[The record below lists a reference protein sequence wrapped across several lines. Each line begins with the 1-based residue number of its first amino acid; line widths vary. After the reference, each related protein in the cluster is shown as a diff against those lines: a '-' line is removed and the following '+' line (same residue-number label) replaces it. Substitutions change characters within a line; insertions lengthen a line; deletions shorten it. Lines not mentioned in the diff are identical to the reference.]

1 MSRVVFDIETLA
13 FPFDSFDPSQQE
25 YLTKSAKTEEERQD
39 AIGRLALTP
48 LTAQVLAIGMLNPD
62 TRQGKVYYQ
71 GPGDPPA
78 IIDDGLVTL
87 TPCTEKEILEHFWSS
102 VVHYKQFITFNG
114 RGFDCPFLM
123 LRSALLN
130 VKPTRNLMGYRFSA
144 NEHCD
149 LLEQFTFYGAF
160 RKFTLDFYCRSFG
173 IRSPKE
179 DGITG
184 LDMSRMFSEKRYR
197 EIAEYCLG
205 DVKATAE
212 LFKRWADYLA
222 V

>member
-1 MSRVVFDIETLA
+1 
-13 FPFDSFDPSQQE
+13 
-25 YLTKSAKTEEERQD
+25 
-39 AIGRLALTP
+39 
-48 LTAQVLAIGMLNPD
+48 
-62 TRQGKVYYQ
+62 
-71 GPGDPPA
+71 
-78 IIDDGLVTL
+78 
-87 TPCTEKEILEHFWSS
+87 
-102 VVHYKQFITFNG
+102 
-114 RGFDCPFLM
+114 M

-184 LDMSRMFSEKRYR
+184 LDMGRMFNEKRYR